1 MQDLYCIQK
10 KNINKYSNDDFYD
23 KYVTSA
29 QNLAENIK
37 RSLRVDNVT
46 GNYEII
52 MVHLP
57 IESKKN
63 LIAKIISTSQSKLK
77 GMRGNI

>member
-1 MQDLYCIQK
+1 MYCIQK